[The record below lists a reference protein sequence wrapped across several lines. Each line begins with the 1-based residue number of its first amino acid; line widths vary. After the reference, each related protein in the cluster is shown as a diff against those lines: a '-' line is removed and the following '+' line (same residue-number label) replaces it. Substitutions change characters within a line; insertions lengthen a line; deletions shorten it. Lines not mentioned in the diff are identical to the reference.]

1 MSEVESHSRQRSRR
15 PFGWTPAAG
24 TGGSSFEVVMSFDIS
39 GKIALVTGGG
49 RDIGRAISVEL
60 ARNGADVVVNYK
72 ASASGAED
80 TVGEITALGRRATAV
95 AADVTRKGE
104 IDRLVEA
111 ALAFGGGRIDV
122 LVNNAGGIGRRA
134 RLEELTEDLVDEVL
148 RLNFTSTVLMCQ
160 AVIPHMVRQGGGRV
174 INISSIAGHNG
185 GAPTTPHYGPAKAAV
200 SDLARTL
207 TKEFAARGVTINSVA
222 PGIIQNR
229 FHEVHTPPELFAK
242 MVGAVPMGRPG
253 TNEDVAGA
261 VAFLASPA
269 ASYVTGEVIHVNG
282 GLYFGQ

>member
-1 MSEVESHSRQRSRR
+1 
-15 PFGWTPAAG
+15 
-24 TGGSSFEVVMSFDIS
+24 MSFDIS
-39 GKIALVTGGG
+39 NKVALVTGGG
-49 RDIGRAISVEL
+49 RDIGRAIAIEL

-80 TVGEITALGRRATAV
+80 TVREITALGRRATAV
-95 AADVTRKGE
+95 AADVTRKAE

-111 ALAFGGGRIDV
+111 ALDFGGGRIDI
-122 LVNNAGGIGRRA
+122 LVNNAGGLGRRA
-134 RLEELTEDLVDEVL
+134 RLEELTEDLVDEIL
-148 RLNFTSTVLMCQ
+148 RLNFTSVLLMCQ
-160 AVIPHMVRQGGGRV
+160 AVMPRMVKQGGGRV

-185 GAPTTPHYGPAKAAV
+185 GAATTPHYGPSKAAV

-207 TKEFAARGVTINSVA
+207 TKDFAAKGVTVNSVA
-222 PGIIQNR
+222 PGVIQNH

-242 MVGAVPMGRPG
+242 MVDAIPIGRPG

-269 ASYVTGEVIHVNG
+269 AAYITGEVIHVNG